1 MSVIDSLVAKLSF
14 EFDSKG
20 LDKFNKGMK
29 EASKAIAV
37 VATASATAST
47 AIFAFTNK
55 IAKKNDEI
63 GKFSQKIGITS
74 QALKELGFVAK
85 LNGSDVSYMNSSLEK
100 LSISASEASRGLGAG
115 IEAFGILG
123 VSVTDAQGRLKD
135 TDKLL
140 LDVADSISKLSSQ
153 SEKIEL
159 LNKIGIDSSL
169 LLTIE
174 QGSKSILNQRK
185 ELEKLGFVLDKNAT
199 AYSAK
204 FNDEMLRVSTVVK
217 GVASSV
223 GTKLMKQIIP
233 MIDAFLQWFKINKKL
248 IKQKINSFFD
258 KTIKA
263 ITAFY
268 NIAKR
273 VANVVNSIVTAMG
286 GLDVALG
293 AVAVSLMAVNARAL
307 MVPVVVFAIASSIF
321 LLIEDMVAFANGADS
336 QIGAI
341 ADKFPAI
348 GVAVNRLIDIFSLAS
363 DGWKMIFKDGDKA
376 LDGLIFLIKDV
387 GKSIKDFI
395 MSPIN
400 AVLESFND
408 MKNKANS
415 IAGNVEDFLGGEVEK
430 VYNFFDATEPKKHM
444 LALPNNNNISNTNT
458 NDIVINING
467 GNTDDVK
474 RAVSDALNLEFKSTE
489 INMSTG
495 VMY

>member
-1 MSVIDSLVAKLSF
+1 MAVIDSLVAKLSF

-37 VATASATAST
+37 VATATAGASA

-55 IAKKNDEI
+55 IAKQNDEI
-63 GKFSQKIGITS
+63 GKISQRIGITS
-74 QALKELGFVAK
+74 QALSELGFVAE
-85 LNGSDVSYMNSSLEK
+85 LNGSSVNSMNSSLERLAK
-100 LSISASEASRGLGAG
+100 VASEAYRGVGTGLETFAM
-115 IEAFGILG
+115 LG
-123 VSVTDAQGRLKD
+123 VSVTNANGKIKD
-135 TDKLL
+135 TDDLL
-140 LDVADSISKLSSQ
+140 LNVADAISKLNSQ

-159 LNKIGIDSSL
+159 LSNIGIDSSL

-174 QGSKSILNQRK
+174 QGSKAILNQRK
-185 ELEKLGFVLDKNAT
+185 ELEQLGFVLDKNAT

-204 FNDEMLRVSTVVK
+204 FNNEMLKVNTVIK

-233 MIDAFLQWFKINKKL
+233 MIDAFLKWFKINKKL

-273 VANVVNSIVTAMG
+273 VANVVNSIVKSMG
-286 GLDVALG
+286 GLEVALG

-341 ADKFPAI
+341 ADKFPTI
-348 GVAVNRLIDIFSLAS
+348 GIAVNRLIDILSLAS
-363 DGWKMIFKDGDKA
+363 DGWKMVFKDGDKA
-376 LDGLIFLIKDV
+376 LDGLIFMIKDV
-387 GKSIKDFI
+387 GKAIKDFI

-430 VYNFFDATEPKKHM
+430 VYNFFDATEHKKSM
-444 LALPNNNNISNTNT
+444 VALPNNNNISNTNT
-458 NDIVINING
+458 NEITINIDG

-474 RAVSDALNLEFKSTE
+474 RAVSEALSLEFKSTE
-489 INMSTG
+489 MNMSTP
-495 VMY
+495 VRY